1 MDRPRQDQDWL
12 RDQLYQILLRVQTA
26 ATPQPDQGR
35 YPGFGDQDPGS
46 RKNGAGL
53 MRRYEKYKDSGIEW
67 IGEIPEH
74 WEIKKIKHL
83 TKLIGGYAFKS
94 EFFSLEGIPVIRIGD
109 ISDNINFELC
119 NKIISEDIS
128 IEFFLNQYDT
138 LIALSGATVGKA
150 CYINKTPPKAYVN
163 QRVAK
168 IPFQNK
174 FLFYII
180 TSSYIQK
187 QIILTSLG
195 SAQENI
201 SNSQIENLDIALTNI
216 SSEQTAIATYLD
228 QKTAEIDALITDKKR
243 LLELYEEE
251 KSAIINEAV
260 TKGVA
265 STRLA
270 STRLASTGSAALGG
284 GGLKEKKVLD
294 ETPALGGVK
303 MKDSGIEWMGEIP
316 AHWEMKRLRHVAKV
330 QTGCTPLIQ
339 NSEID
344 YFENGTINW
353 YTPSDF
359 HSNDELSISKRQIN
373 KKAVED
379 GQVILFPEYS
389 IYLVSIGAT
398 LGKVS
403 FTKETASAN
412 QQINVITFYE
422 TMLNPIFGY
431 FFFIAN
437 KENIK
442 LEADYTTLPILN
454 QSKAKNLLLA
464 CPPVEEQKEIA
475 QYIEAETKRIDTKKE
490 KTQKLIDLLTEYRT
504 ALISEVVT
512 GKVKV
517 V

>member
-1 MDRPRQDQDWL
+1 
-12 RDQLYQILLRVQTA
+12 
-26 ATPQPDQGR
+26 
-35 YPGFGDQDPGS
+35 
-46 RKNGAGL
+46 
-53 MRRYEKYKDSGIEW
+53 MRRYEKYKDSGVEW

-74 WEIKKIKHL
+74 WGVKKLNYCFNLIGSGTTPTAGNQEYYEYGEYYWLQTGDLSDSDIYDTSKKI
-83 TKLIGGYAFKS
+83 TKAAIKDYTTLKIYPINSLIIAMYGATIGKTGILKIESTTNQACCVLSNSNEIHYKYGFYWLNTVKPHIISLSYGG
-94 EFFSLEGIPVIRIGD
+94 GQP
-109 ISDNINFELC
+109 NINQEQIRCL
-119 NKIISEDIS
+119 KIQVPL
-128 IEFFLNQYDT
+128 IE
-138 LIALSGATVGKA
+138 
-150 CYINKTPPKAYVN
+150 
-163 QRVAK
+163 
-168 IPFQNK
+168 
-174 FLFYII
+174 
-180 TSSYIQK
+180 
-187 QIILTSLG
+187 
-195 SAQENI
+195 
-201 SNSQIENLDIALTNI
+201 
-216 SSEQTAIATYLD
+216 EQTAIATYLD

-243 LLELYEEE
+243 LMELYEEE

-260 TKGVA
+260 TKG
-265 STRLA
+265 LA
-270 STRLASTGSAALGG
+270 STGLASTGLASTGLASTGSAAPGG
-284 GGLKEKKVLD
+284 VGSVLD
-294 ETPALGGVK
+294 ESAAGEAVL

-316 AHWEMKRLRHVAKV
+316 AHWEVKRLRHVAKV

-359 HSNDELSISKRQIN
+359 HSNDELKISKRQIN

-437 KENIK
+437 RENIK

-464 CPPVEEQKEIA
+464 CPPVEEQKEIV
-475 QYIEAETKRIDTKKE
+475 QYIEAETQRIDTKKE
-490 KTQKLIDLLTEYRT
+490 RTQKLIDLLTEYRT